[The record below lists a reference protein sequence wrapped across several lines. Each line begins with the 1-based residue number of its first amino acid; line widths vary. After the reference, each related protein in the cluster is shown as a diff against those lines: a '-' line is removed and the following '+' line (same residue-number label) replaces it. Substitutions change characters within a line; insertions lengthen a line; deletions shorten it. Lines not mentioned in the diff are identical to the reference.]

1 MNITV
6 KNDGETVFCGTAKQF
21 IADNENDTE
30 VKEMVKECYL
40 TGKAE
45 QNFISGRWEVT
56 KL

>member
-1 MNITV
+1 MKIIA
-6 KNDGETVFCGTAKQF
+6 KNDGKTVFCGTAKQF